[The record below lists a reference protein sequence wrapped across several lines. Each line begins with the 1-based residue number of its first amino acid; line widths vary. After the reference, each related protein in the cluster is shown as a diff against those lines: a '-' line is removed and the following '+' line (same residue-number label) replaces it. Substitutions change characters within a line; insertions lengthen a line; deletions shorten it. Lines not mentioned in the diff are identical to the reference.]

1 MIRNIGCLLF
11 KQKPFLLFAILFIL
25 VGCSDEKQK
34 LAVSEETV
42 AHNALYIAPV
52 DATLPDAA
60 GVESVRANCVTCHST
75 TYIKMQPAF
84 PRKTWEKIVDKM
96 IKTYGAPIADS
107 SAQNIVNYL
116 VAIKGKG

>member
-1 MIRNIGCLLF
+1 MACLIF
-11 KQKPFLLFAILFIL
+11 RQKPVLLFALFATL
-25 VGCSDEKQK
+25 VGCSNENQE
-34 LAVSEETV
+34 LAANEETV
-42 AHNALYIAPV
+42 EHDALYIAPV
-52 DATLPDAA
+52 DATLPDAV
-60 GVESVRANCVTCHST
+60 GVESVRTNCITCHST

-96 IKTYGAPIADS
+96 INTYGAPIGDS